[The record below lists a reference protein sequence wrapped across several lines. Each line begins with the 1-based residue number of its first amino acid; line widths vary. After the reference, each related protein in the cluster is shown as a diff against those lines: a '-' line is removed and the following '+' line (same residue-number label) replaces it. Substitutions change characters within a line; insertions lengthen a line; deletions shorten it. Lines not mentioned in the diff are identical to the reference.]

1 MLTTPCVLQEVATVP
16 PGLDVATDKSYD
28 GEIRVKVPP
37 VDDESVT
44 ATLVAFTCNTSA
56 AEPVAIV
63 RVVAGET
70 IEIDSAD
77 EKFKG
82 AANTICAPKAI
93 PMIPRRVENIN
104 GRCFVNEF
112 SMDTEVERVVV

>member
-1 MLTTPCVLQEVATVP
+1 VLTTPCVLQEVVTVP

-44 ATLVAFTCNTSA
+44 ATLVAFTCSASA

-63 RVVAGET
+63 RVVAGEI
-70 IEIDSAD
+70 IEIDSAVA
-77 EKFKG
+77 KFKD
-82 AANTICAPKAI
+82 AANTICAAKTI
-93 PMIPRRVENIN
+93 RMIPRIKNN
-104 GRCFVNEF
+104 NDRCFVNEF
-112 SMDTEVERVVV
+112 GMDTEVERAVL